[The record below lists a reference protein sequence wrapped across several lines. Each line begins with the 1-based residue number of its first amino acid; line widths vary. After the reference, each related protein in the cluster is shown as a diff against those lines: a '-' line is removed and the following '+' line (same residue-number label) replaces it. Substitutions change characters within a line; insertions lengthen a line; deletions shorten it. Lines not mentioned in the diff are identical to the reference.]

1 MRGMDRECSL
11 TSQIH
16 WGKVIKAFAKIP
28 NDQNAKKNFTG
39 VGLLLPFWL
48 PRECYASVGKTHC
61 CIDMCTAVNNTFCFV
76 CQ

>member
-48 PRECYASVGKTHC
+48 PRECYASV
-61 CIDMCTAVNNTFCFV
+61 AN
-76 CQ
+76 